1 MPEQSRRF
9 IVTGAAGGIGMAVAA
24 AALREGNRV
33 ALLDRQLVAEV
44 GDTDSLGAS
53 VEHRLDLGTD
63 VSDAVEVETA
73 FAAVS
78 AEWGGIDVLVNC
90 AGVAEPTP
98 VINAD
103 IDTWDRIIATNL
115 RGTFL
120 CTRAALASM
129 VPAGSGIIVNVA
141 SIDGLKG
148 RAGGAAYCASKAGVV
163 RFTESV
169 ADEVSRHSIRVNV
182 VCPAGVDTPM
192 WRRHHTN
199 DRPETVLQPAEVA
212 ATILF
217 LCSPQSSAANGS
229 TIELLGPR
237 LNWGTYL

>member
-9 IVTGAAGGIGMAVAA
+9 VVTGAAGGIGMAVAA

-44 GDTDSLGAS
+44 GDTDSLAAS

-103 IDTWDRIIATNL
+103 IDA
-115 RGTFL
+115 
-120 CTRAALASM
+120 
-129 VPAGSGIIVNVA
+129 
-141 SIDGLKG
+141 
-148 RAGGAAYCASKAGVV
+148 
-163 RFTESV
+163 
-169 ADEVSRHSIRVNV
+169 
-182 VCPAGVDTPM
+182 
-192 WRRHHTN
+192 
-199 DRPETVLQPAEVA
+199 
-212 ATILF
+212 
-217 LCSPQSSAANGS
+217 
-229 TIELLGPR
+229 
-237 LNWGTYL
+237 

>member
-9 IVTGAAGGIGMAVAA
+9 VVTGAAGGIGMAVAA

-90 AGVAEPTP
+90 AGIAEPTP

-103 IDTWDRIIATNL
+103 IDAWDRIIATNL
-115 RGTFL
+115 LKRDF
-120 CTRAALASM
+120 ALSAVLPLVDPESN
-129 VPAGSGIIVNVA
+129 VSCSRVRCRSGSPEARRKVILLILNTPRRT
-141 SIDGLKG
+141 L
-148 RAGGAAYCASKAGVV
+148 VV
-163 RFTESV
+163 E
-169 ADEVSRHSIRVNV
+169 H
-182 VCPAGVDTPM
+182 
-192 WRRHHTN
+192 
-199 DRPETVLQPAEVA
+199 
-212 ATILF
+212 
-217 LCSPQSSAANGS
+217 
-229 TIELLGPR
+229 
-237 LNWGTYL
+237 

>member
-1 MPEQSRRF
+1 MSEQSRRVV
-9 IVTGAAGGIGMAVAA
+9 VTGAGGGIGTAVVE

-44 GDTDSLGAS
+44 ADTDTLDAS
-53 VEHRLDLGTD
+53 VGHRLHLAVD
-63 VSDAVEVETA
+63 VSEAIEVETA
-73 FAAVS
+73 FAAVRT
-78 AEWGGIDVLVNC
+78 EWGGIDILVNC

-103 IDTWDRIIATNL
+103 IDAWDRIIATKL

-120 CTRAALASM
+120 CTRAALACM
-129 VPAGSGIIVNVA
+129 VPAGSGVIVNVA

-169 ADEVSRHSIRVNV
+169 ADEVSRHGIRVNV

-192 WRRHHTN
+192 WRRHHAN
-199 DRPETVLQPAEVA
+199 DRSETVLRPAEVA